1 MVWQYLI
8 RIRNIDNWKNAGYG
22 ILHTLI
28 WAQKFDVLAMPTFW
42 GATPSACRISQT
54 VDQTQ
59 ATAATQAAAVTM
71 PGP

>member
-1 MVWQYLI
+1 M
-8 RIRNIDNWKNAGYG
+8 GYG

-42 GATPSACRISQT
+42 GATPSACRISQA

>member
-1 MVWQYLI
+1 M
-8 RIRNIDNWKNAGYG
+8 GYG

-28 WAQKFDVLAMPTFW
+28 WAQKFDVLAMPTLW
-42 GATPSACRISQT
+42 GATPSACRISQA